1 MAKLTQYRPKQP
13 KTKKLVIHDD
23 DARLMALSSLADV
36 VVERQVAEALARGVL
51 RQTGSVRAYR
61 GQRAPR
67 LSTMAREIR
76 ELKKIIEALAIR
88 SIVYDQPAQFAN
100 CVDLEGMTVLNAE
113 TVSQMLDNPNKPN
126 EALNA
131 ILALR

>member
-1 MAKLTQYRPKQP
+1 
-13 KTKKLVIHDD
+13 
-23 DARLMALSSLADV
+23 
-36 VVERQVAEALARGVL
+36 
-51 RQTGSVRAYR
+51 
-61 GQRAPR
+61 
-67 LSTMAREIR
+67 MAREIR